1 MSRFPDLSLTV
12 VIPAYNEERLLEA
25 TVRRAVASLAR
36 SVGRF
41 EVLLVDDASTDGT
54 RALSD
59 ALAAEL
65 PQVRVVHNER
75 NLKQGGCLRLGFG
88 LARHDLVTH
97 NAVDYPF
104 DFDDLPLLLG
114 HFPAADVVVATRR
127 SYPGVSATR
136 MALSGVNRVLIRLLF
151 GLGTRDYNFVQV
163 YKRRVL
169 AAQHCFS
176 KATNFVTVEHIVRAH
191 HAGHRIVAVPC
202 EYHPR
207 AVGASSSGTL
217 RHMAVALRDM
227 ARLRLEL
234 FRRPARAPTWEGNP
248 S

>member
-1 MSRFPDLSLTV
+1 MSRFPDLSLTA

-36 SVGRF
+36 SLDRF

-59 ALAAEL
+59 ALARDL

-104 DFDDLPLLLG
+104 DFDDLPLLLRY
-114 HFPAADVVVATRR
+114 FPTADVAVATRR
-127 SYPGVSATR
+127 SYPGVSASR
-136 MALSGVNRVLIRLLF
+136 MALSGANRLLIRLLF
-151 GLGTRDYNFVQV
+151 GVGIRDYNFVQV
-163 YKRRVL
+163 YKRSVL
-169 AAQHCFS
+169 AAQPCLS
-176 KATNFVTVEHIVRAH
+176 TATNFMTVEHIVRAH

-202 EYHPR
+202 DYHPR
-207 AVGASSSGTL
+207 AAGSSSSGTL
-217 RHMAVALRDM
+217 RHMAIALRDM

-234 FRRPARAPTWEGNP
+234 FRRPARASTWQGNP

>member
-1 MSRFPDLSLTV
+1 MSRFPDLSLTA

-36 SVGRF
+36 SLDRF
-41 EVLLVDDASTDGT
+41 ELLLVDDASTDGT

-59 ALAAEL
+59 ALAREL
-65 PQVRVVHNER
+65 PSVRVVHNER
-75 NLKQGGCLRLGFG
+75 NLKQGGCLRLGFR

-104 DFDDLPLLLG
+104 DFDDLPLLIR

-127 SYPGVSATR
+127 SYPGVSASR
-136 MALSGVNRVLIRLLF
+136 MALSSVNRVLIRLLF
-151 GLGTRDYNFVQV
+151 GIGIRDCNFVQV
-163 YKRRVL
+163 YKRSVL
-169 AAQHCFS
+169 AAQACFS
-176 KATNFVTVEHIVRAH
+176 TATNFVTVEHIVRTH

-202 EYHPR
+202 AYHPR
-207 AVGASSSGTL
+207 EVGSSSSGTL
-217 RHMAVALRDM
+217 RHMALALRDM

-234 FRRPARAPTWEGNP
+234 FRRPSRAATWQGNP